1 MKFPLDQVQEIQI
14 SPISNSVWLL
24 AEPNINT
31 IKERL
36 EKYSDEDYYNKQPY
50 TIHFVFEYSFFREV
64 NNNFL
69 YSTQLK
75 SLDSTW
81 QRNLFKNH

>member
-36 EKYSDEDYYNKQPY
+36 EKYSDEDF
-50 TIHFVFEYSFFREV
+50 IV
-64 NNNFL
+64 
-69 YSTQLK
+69 
-75 SLDSTW
+75 
-81 QRNLFKNH
+81 